1 MYAGATKDC
10 GGGVET
16 GSEGWKKERMSPLR
30 WRMVCPVEV
39 KEGEGER
46 EVVTAE
52 RSIPDGVSSS
62 ERESVDAGDGGVE
75 AKRR

>member
-1 MYAGATKDC
+1 
-10 GGGVET
+10 
-16 GSEGWKKERMSPLR
+16 MSPLR

-39 KEGEGER
+39 KEGEDER